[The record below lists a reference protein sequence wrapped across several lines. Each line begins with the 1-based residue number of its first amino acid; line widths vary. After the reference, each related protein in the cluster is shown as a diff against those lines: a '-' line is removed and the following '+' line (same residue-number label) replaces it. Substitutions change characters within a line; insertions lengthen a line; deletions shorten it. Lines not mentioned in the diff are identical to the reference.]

1 MKFSNNIGS
10 AAKIITLVPSSKY
23 SDDGY
28 NRYEFRDWTFPSGTI
43 NARFMMYDESRE
55 SIYLEMNDTG
65 VVRAYLYKIFKGE
78 DRSYIMEM
86 K

>member
-1 MKFSNNIGS
+1 
-10 AAKIITLVPSSKY
+10 
-23 SDDGY
+23 
-28 NRYEFRDWTFPSGTI
+28 
-43 NARFMMYDESRE
+43 MYDESRE